1 MGRRVVITGMGI
13 CSPLGNA
20 VAEFSTNLY
29 DGKSGIKFWE
39 ELKRLNFSC
48 QIGGKPD
55 LSTIALTD
63 YFAKNQ
69 LNGLQ
74 STGIVYG
81 MIAATQAANQAQLQ
95 PTDKANWELGVQ
107 FGTGISGVD
116 KFREAIYKIDEG
128 NVRRLGSTS
137 VYQTMTSGVSALIA
151 GKYGAANRVAT
162 NSSACSSGVEAL
174 LLGFEHIQQGKAT
187 QMLVGSTS
195 DSGPYIWGGFDA
207 LRVLPRKYNDTPEEA
222 SRPMSASASGFVP
235 SSGAAAFV
243 LEDMEAA
250 QKRGATILVELVG
263 GHLNSGGM
271 RGGGSMTAANPEGI
285 QRCIQ
290 TAIKNAQIEANQ
302 ISSINGHLTAT
313 TKDSFEIAQWKEAL
327 GLAATDFPP
336 INSFKGHFGHA
347 LAASGAIECVGV
359 VQQLVSQQL
368 FRNRNIEE
376 VHPEIANLIPENKV
390 KFPSS
395 AYPQNYIAKASFGF
409 GDVNACIIFKK
420 YQNT

>member
-1 MGRRVVITGMGI
+1 MGRRVVITGMGV
-13 CSPLGNA
+13 CSPLGNT
-20 VAEFSTNLY
+20 VAQFTTNLY
-29 DGKSGIKFWE
+29 EGKNGIRFWE
-39 ELKRLNFSC
+39 ELAALNFSC
-48 QIGGKPD
+48 QLGGKPD
-55 LSTIALTD
+55 LSEIELTN

-74 STGIVYG
+74 STGIIYG
-81 MIAATQAANQAQLQ
+81 MIAATDAATQAQIQ
-95 PTDKANWELGVQ
+95 PSDSTNWNLGVQ
-107 FGTGISGVD
+107 FGTGISGVA
-116 KFREAIYKIDEG
+116 KFREAIYAIDEG

-151 GKYGAANRVAT
+151 GKYGAGNVVAT

-174 LLGFEHIQQGKAT
+174 LLGFERIQHGKAT

-207 LRVLPRKYNDTPEEA
+207 LRVLPRKYNAEPEQA

-235 SSGAAAFV
+235 ASGAAAFV
-243 LEDMEAA
+243 LEDLETA
-250 QKRGATILVELVG
+250 QKRGATILAEIAG
-263 GHLNSGGM
+263 GNVNSGGM
-271 RGGGSMTAANPEGI
+271 RSGGSMTAANPEGI

-290 TAIKNAQIEANQ
+290 AALNNAQVAPHQ

-327 GLAATDFPP
+327 GLAAADFPP

-359 VQQLVSQQL
+359 VQQLVTQQR
-368 FRNRNIEE
+368 FGNRNIEE
-376 VHPEIANLIPENKV
+376 VHPEIIRLVPEEKIT
-390 KFPSS
+390 FSS
-395 AYPQNYIAKASFGF
+395 STYPQNYIIKASFGF
-409 GDVNACIIFKK
+409 GDVNACIIFKH